1 MAPDRGTT
9 GARGRSREDV
19 AVRIVVGVGAGL
31 LVAWV
36 ALLVALAA
44 ARPQGATLTD
54 AVRLLPDL
62 VGLVRRL
69 ASDRTLPRSSRIV
82 LAVLAGYLVVPFDVV
97 PDFLPVIGYA
107 DDAIVVALA
116 LRRVVRVAGAEA
128 VERHWRGTEAGL
140 AIVRRLAGL

>member
-1 MAPDRGTT
+1 MRVLLG
-9 GARGRSREDV
+9 
-19 AVRIVVGVGAGL
+19 IGAGL
-31 LVAWV
+31 LVAWL
-36 ALLVALAA
+36 ALLVALAV
-44 ARPQGATLTD
+44 ARPKGATLTD

-62 VGLVRRL
+62 IGLVRRL
-69 ASDRTLPRSSRIV
+69 AADRSLPRSARVV
-82 LAVLAGYLVVPFDVV
+82 LAVLAGYLVVPFDLV